1 MKAKM
6 HGFTLIELMVVVA
19 LVAIVASFAVPSF
32 QTMIANSRLA
42 SSTNDLV
49 GVLNFAR
56 TEAVK
61 RGRTVMVSPT
71 TGSDWADGVSVWM
84 DTGAMNGTME
94 PAEELRRASSVPGD
108 VSVTPSST
116 SFSFTGGGL
125 GSTAVTIDVCDGR
138 SGESGS
144 QISVTLGGRIRA
156 GDLVCS

>member
-19 LVAIVASFAVPSF
+19 LVAIIASFAVPSF

-71 TGSDWADGVSVWM
+71 TGSDWANGVSVWM
-84 DTGAMNGTME
+84 DAGAMNGTME
-94 PAEELRRASSVPGD
+94 AAEELRRASSVPGD
-108 VSVTPSST
+108 VSVTASVT

-156 GDLVCS
+156 GDITCS